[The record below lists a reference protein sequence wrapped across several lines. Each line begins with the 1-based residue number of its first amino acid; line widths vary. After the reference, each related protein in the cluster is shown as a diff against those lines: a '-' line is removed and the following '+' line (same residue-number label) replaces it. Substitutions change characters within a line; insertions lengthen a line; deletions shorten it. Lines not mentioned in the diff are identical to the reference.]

1 MPIGDQV
8 PPGNDAV
15 WRAINDL
22 KQSFQQLFAQASG
35 AKNIATAVQTG
46 LGTLAGSGTTWAG
59 PVASPSFVNG
69 STGTFSTSLSS
80 VGAYNTDV
88 SLLAGA
94 RQTVWQHNSGIYGFA
109 PSSIATKTN
118 LKSVPFTAADVRAV
132 SPFMFQYKAQLAIR
146 EDPTNEQY
154 DPDYV
159 VPWEIGLM
167 AEHLIDHNMSCFV
180 FWDEDGVTPRGIN
193 YDLFGAIAPLVV
205 LADQEARLVAA
216 GI

>member
-8 PPGNDAV
+8 GRGDDDVVRRLGALESAYQV
-15 WRAINDL
+15 ILGIAGSAKALAAAI
-22 KQSFQQLFAQASG
+22 
-35 AKNIATAVQTG
+35 QTG
-46 LGTLAGSGTTWAG
+46 LGNLASSGTTWAG
-59 PVASPSFVNG
+59 PVSSPSFVNG
-69 STGTFSTSLSS
+69 STGAFSSSLSS

-109 PSSIATKTN
+109 PSSEKTKAN
-118 LKSVPFTAADVRAV
+118 LKAVPFTAADVRAV

-146 EDPTNEQY
+146 DDPTNEQY

-167 AEHLIDHNMSCFV
+167 AEHLIAHKMSCFV

-216 GI
+216 GL